1 MVKDDVVHIYN
12 GILLSCKRGE
22 FESVLVRWM
31 NLEPGVH
38 SEVSQKEKEMATHSS
53 ILPWR
58 IPWAEE
64 PGGLQSVGSQSW
76 TGLNN

>member
-12 GILLSCKRGE
+12 GILLSRKRGK

-38 SEVSQKEKEMATHSS
+38 SEVSPKEKEMATHSS

-58 IPWAEE
+58 IPWAKE
-64 PGGLQSVGSQSW
+64 PGGLQSVGSPSW
-76 TGLNN
+76 TGMSN